1 MSLELINLSKVFGS
15 NTIIPEWNI
24 KWGATEKI
32 GILGTNGSG
41 KSTFLKLLA
50 GQLTPSSGKILIS
63 NKSPEKLPLLASY
76 CSPHLELFDKFTV
89 KEHFK
94 YHNLLK
100 PFRNG
105 NSISDI
111 GLSTREF
118 DVPLSSFSSGMKQRV
133 KLALAIFSES
143 PLLLLD
149 EPCSH
154 LDKKGI
160 EWYQKTLAANTSPT
174 SYFEDRIVIIASNHV
189 NEELYDCDSYFLPTG
204 KSVVP

>member
-32 GILGTNGSG
+32 GILGSNGSG

-111 GLSTREF
+111 GLSTGEF
-118 DVPLSSFSSGMKQRV
+118 DVPLSSLSSGMKQRV
-133 KLALAIFSES
+133 KLALSIFSES

-174 SYFEDRIVIIASNHV
+174 SYFEDRIVIITSNHV
-189 NEELYDCDSYFLPTG
+189 NEELFDCNSYFLPTG

>member
-15 NTIIPEWNI
+15 NTIIPELNI

-32 GILGTNGSG
+32 GILGSNGSG

-111 GLSTREF
+111 GLSTGEF
-118 DVPLSSFSSGMKQRV
+118 DVPLSSLSSGMKQRV
-133 KLALAIFSES
+133 KLALSIFSES

-174 SYFEDRIVIIASNHV
+174 SYFEDRIVIITSNHV
-189 NEELYDCDSYFLPTG
+189 NEELFDCNSYFLPTG

>member
-32 GILGTNGSG
+32 GILGSNGSG

-111 GLSTREF
+111 GLSTGEF
-118 DVPLSSFSSGMKQRV
+118 DVPLSSLSSGMKQRV
-133 KLALAIFSES
+133 KLALSIFSEA

-154 LDKKGI
+154 LDTKGI

-174 SYFEDRIVIIASNHV
+174 SYFEDRIVIITSNHV
-189 NEELYDCDSYFLPTG
+189 NEELFDCNSYFLPTG

>member
-24 KWGATEKI
+24 KWGANEKI

-76 CSPHLELFDKFTV
+76 CSPHLKLFDKFTV

-133 KLALAIFSES
+133 KLALSIFSEA

-154 LDKKGI
+154 KG
-160 EWYQKTLAANTSPT
+160 
-174 SYFEDRIVIIASNHV
+174 
-189 NEELYDCDSYFLPTG
+189 
-204 KSVVP
+204 

>member
-15 NTIIPEWNI
+15 NIIIPEWNI
-24 KWGATEKI
+24 KWGSNEKI
-32 GILGTNGSG
+32 AILGSNGSG

-76 CSPHLELFDKFTV
+76 CSPHLELFNEFTV

-94 YHNLLK
+94 YHNFLK

-105 NSISDI
+105 NSIDDMGI
-111 GLSTREF
+111 STRELNA
-118 DVPLSSFSSGMKQRV
+118 PLSSFSSGMKQRV
-133 KLALAIFSES
+133 KLALSIFSES

-154 LDKKGI
+154 LDEKGI
-160 EWYQKTLAANTSPT
+160 DWYQRTLTANTSPT
-174 SYFEDRIVIIASNHV
+174 SYCEDRIVIIASNHLK
-189 NEELYDCDSYFLPTG
+189 EELHDCNSYFLTTG
-204 KSVVP
+204 KSFVP